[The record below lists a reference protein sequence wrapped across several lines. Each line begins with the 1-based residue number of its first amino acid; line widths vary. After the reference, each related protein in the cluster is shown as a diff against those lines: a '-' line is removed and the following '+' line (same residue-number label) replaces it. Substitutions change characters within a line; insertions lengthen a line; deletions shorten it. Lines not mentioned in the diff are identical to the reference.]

1 MALGGALVEWN
12 DARGFGFIEADDG
25 ARYFVHISE
34 VGLRQRRPNLGDRV
48 SFVPK
53 IGEDGRKQAA
63 SVRIAGA
70 TKPLIRPVGK
80 APTSRPQSRFEWRL
94 PVAAA
99 FVGLL
104 VCGWVL
110 GAFPLWLPALYLLGG
125 LLTFFSYLI
134 DKRAAQAG
142 QWRTSEAML
151 HGLDLVFGIVGGLAG
166 QIILRHKTRKPDF
179 AAITGLIAALHVLCL
194 FAILGG
200 WLDIRQMGFALGL
213 N

>member
-63 SVRIAGA
+63 SVRTAGA
-70 TKPLIRPVGK
+70 TKPLIRPVSK
-80 APTSRPQSRFEWRL
+80 AATPRPQSRFEWRL
-94 PVAAA
+94 PLAAA

-104 VCGWVL
+104 ACGWVL
-110 GAFPLWLPALYLLGG
+110 GAFPFLLLAIYLLGG

-166 QIILRHKTRKPDF
+166 QIILRHKTRKADF
-179 AAITGLIAALHVLCL
+179 AAITGLIAALHVLFL

-200 WLDIRQMGFALGL
+200 WLDIRPMGFALGL

>member
-34 VGLRQRRPNLGDRV
+34 VGLRNRRPSLGDRV

-70 TKPLIRPVGK
+70 TKPLIRPASK
-80 APTSRPQSRFEWRL
+80 APAPRAQSAFEWRL
-94 PVAAA
+94 PLAAA

-104 VCGWVL
+104 VCGWLL
-110 GAFPLWLPALYLLGG
+110 GVYPLWLPALYLFGG
-125 LLTFFSYLI
+125 LVTFFSYFI

-151 HGLDLVFGIVGGLAG
+151 HGLDLFFGMGGGLAG
-166 QIILRHKTRKPDF
+166 QIILRHKTRKSSV
-179 AAITGLIAALHVLCL
+179 AAITGIIAALHVLFL
-194 FAILGG
+194 FAILAG
-200 WLDIRQMGFALGL
+200 WLDIRPIGFALGL

>member
-104 VCGWVL
+104 MCGWVL

-166 QIILRHKTRKPDF
+166 QIILRHKTRKSDF
-179 AAITGLIAALHVLCL
+179 AAITGLIAALHLLFL

-200 WLDIRQMGFALGL
+200 WLDIRPMGFALGL

>member
-34 VGLRQRRPNLGDRV
+34 VGLRNRRPNLGDRV

-53 IGEDGRKQAA
+53 IGPDGRKQAA

-70 TKPLIRPVGK
+70 TKPLIRPAGR
-80 APTSRPQSRFEWRL
+80 APTPRAQSALEWRL
-94 PVAAA
+94 PLAAA

-110 GAFPLWLPALYLLGG
+110 GVFPLWLPAIYLLGG
-125 LLTFFSYLI
+125 LLTFFSYFV

-151 HGLDLVFGIVGGLAG
+151 HGLDLAFGIVGGLAG
-166 QIILRHKTRKPDF
+166 QILLRHKTRKSEF
-179 AAITGLIAALHVLCL
+179 AAITGIIAAVHLLFL
-194 FAILGG
+194 FAILAG
-200 WLDIRQMGFALGL
+200 WLDIRPMGFALGL
-213 N
+213 Y